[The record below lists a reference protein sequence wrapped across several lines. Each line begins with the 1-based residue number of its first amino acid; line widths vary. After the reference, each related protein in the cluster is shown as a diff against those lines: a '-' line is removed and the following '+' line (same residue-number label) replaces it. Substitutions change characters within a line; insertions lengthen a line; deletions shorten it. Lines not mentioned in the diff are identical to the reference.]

1 MQKQGFLLLYYHYHY
16 YYYNIY
22 YRLTAADALQ
32 HPWLRR
38 DMVTDKQ
45 LSVQNLDNTHLI
57 QFNAKR
63 RFKKAANA
71 IIWSNRI
78 KRDAVSSKQRRL
90 AEIIAE
96 LDGIDERKNA
106 LIAQKK
112 ELEDFLNNISQPVSP
127 VSSSSSGSNFD
138 NL

>member
-1 MQKQGFLLLYYHYHY
+1 
-16 YYYNIY
+16 
-22 YRLTAADALQ
+22 
-32 HPWLRR
+32 
-38 DMVTDKQ
+38 MVTDKQ

-63 RFKKAANA
+63 RFRKAANA

-96 LDGIDERKNA
+96 LDGIDERKNT

-138 NL
+138 DL

>member
-1 MQKQGFLLLYYHYHY
+1 MQKQGLLLLLLSLLLLLQL
-16 YYYNIY
+16 Y

-96 LDGIDERKNA
+96 LDGIDERKNT

-127 VSSSSSGSNFD
+127 VSSSSSGSNLD